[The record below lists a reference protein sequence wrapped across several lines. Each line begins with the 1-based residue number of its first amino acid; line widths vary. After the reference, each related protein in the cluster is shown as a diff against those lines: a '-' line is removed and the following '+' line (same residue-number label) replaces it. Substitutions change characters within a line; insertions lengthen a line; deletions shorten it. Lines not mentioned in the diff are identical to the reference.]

1 MRETKTH
8 VSTWGRFA
16 PKTADPEGYIRWS
29 PAIVDRLS
37 CLTTGQLNELYKE
50 KGVKGATQ
58 RAILVIRANRQLANQ
73 KESVG

>member
-16 PKTADPEGYIRWS
+16 PKTADAEGYIYWS
-29 PAIVDRLS
+29 PAVVNRLS
-37 CLTTGQLNELYKE
+37 CLTDVQLNELYKQ

-73 KESVG
+73 KESV

>member
-16 PKTADPEGYIRWS
+16 PKTAAPEGYIYWS
-29 PAIVDRLS
+29 PAVVNRLS
-37 CLTTGQLNELYKE
+37 CLTDVQLNELYKQ

-73 KESVG
+73 KESV